1 MTDLQIFNSPE
12 FGAIRTIEKDGE
24 PWFVGKDV
32 ADALGYTDLNK
43 AIAMHVDDE
52 DKLNDKM
59 ASSLGQR
66 GGWFI
71 NESGLYSLVLSSKL
85 PTAKKFKRWVTNEVI
100 PSIRKH
106 GAYMTP
112 ETLEKVLLSP
122 DTLMQLAQNLKDE
135 QEKRKALEAQ
145 IESQKPAV
153 LFTGAVET
161 SKTSILIGE
170 LAKMLKQN
178 GINIGPNRLFE
189 WMRQNG
195 YLIKRK
201 GTDYNMPTQRS
212 MEMGL
217 FEIKETAI
225 NNPDGSIRI
234 SKTPKVTGKGQVYFI
249 NYFLSKEEKPCQN
262 SES

>member
-32 ADALGYTDLNK
+32 AAALGYKEPTK
-43 AIAMHVDDE
+43 AAREKVDDD
-52 DKLNDKM
+52 DKGVSKIDTPSGIQEM
-59 ASSLGQR
+59 TI
-66 GGWFI
+66 I

-135 QEKRKALEAQ
+135 QEKRKELETK
-145 IESQKPAV
+145 IEQDKPKV
-153 LFTGAVET
+153 LFADAVAT
-161 SKTSILIGE
+161 AQTSILIGE
-170 LAKMLKQN
+170 LAKLLKQN
-178 GINIGPNRLFE
+178 GVDMGQNRLFE

-195 YLIKRK
+195 YLIRRQ
-201 GTDYNMPTQRS
+201 GSDYNMPTQRS
-212 MEMGL
+212 MEQGL
-217 FEIKETAI
+217 FEIKETTVVHADGHTHI
-225 NNPDGSIRI
+225 N
-234 SKTPKVTGKGQVYFI
+234 KTPKVTGKGQAYFVTL
-249 NYFLSKEEKPCQN
+249 FLKEA
-262 SES
+262 

>member
-12 FGAIRTIEKDGE
+12 FGQIRTIEKDGE

-32 ADALGYTDLNK
+32 AAALGYSDTADALK
-43 AIAMHVDDE
+43 KHVDVE
-52 DKLNDKM
+52 DKQLFKPGEMPTLKTSNF
-59 ASSLGQR
+59 GVYI
-66 GGWFI
+66 I

-85 PTAKKFKRWVTNEVI
+85 PNAKKFKRWVTNEVI

-112 ETLEKVLLSP
+112 DKLEKVLLSP

-135 QEKRKALEAQ
+135 QEKRKSLEQQ

-178 GINIGPNRLFE
+178 GVNIGQNRLFA
-189 WMRQNG
+189 WMREKG

-212 MEMGL
+212 MDMGL
-217 FEIKETAI
+217 FEIKETTI
-225 NNPDGSIRI
+225 NNPDGSIKI

-249 NYFLSKEEKPCQN
+249 NLFLNKEEL
-262 SES
+262 

>member
-1 MTDLQIFNSPE
+1 MNEIMNISGIECF
-12 FGAIRTIEKDGE
+12 EKDGTAYLKLE
-24 PWFVGKDV
+24 TAARGLGFTQIAKSGNEVVRWERVHKYLEELGVPTCGDDGFIPENIFYRLAMKAKNEAAERFQAKI
-32 ADALGYTDLNK
+32 AD
-43 AIAMHVDDE
+43 
-52 DKLNDKM
+52 
-59 ASSLGQR
+59 
-66 GGWFI
+66 
-71 NESGLYSLVLSSKL
+71 
-85 PTAKKFKRWVTNEVI
+85 EVI

-112 ETLEKVLLSP
+112 ETLEAAILNP
-122 DTLMQLAQNLKDE
+122 DTMIKLCTALKDE
-135 QEKRKALEAQ
+135 QEKRKALEQQ

-170 LAKMLKQN
+170 LAKILKQN

-201 GTDYNMPTQRS
+201 GTDYNMPTHRS

-234 SKTPKVTGKGQVYFI
+234 SKTPKVTGKGQVYFV
-249 NYFLSKEEKPCQN
+249 NLFLSGKAGKEWTK
-262 SES
+262 

>member
-32 ADALGYTDLNK
+32 AAALGYKEPTK
-43 AIAMHVDDE
+43 AAREKVDDD
-52 DKLNDKM
+52 DKGVSKIDTPSGIQEM
-59 ASSLGQR
+59 TI
-66 GGWFI
+66 I

-135 QEKRKALEAQ
+135 QEKRKALEQQ

-178 GINIGPNRLFE
+178 GVNIGQNRLFA
-189 WMRQNG
+189 WMREKG

-212 MEMGL
+212 MEQGL
-217 FEIKETAI
+217 FEIKETTVVHADGHTHI
-225 NNPDGSIRI
+225 N
-234 SKTPKVTGKGQVYFI
+234 KTPKVTGKGQAYFVTL
-249 NYFLSKEEKPCQN
+249 FLKEA
-262 SES
+262 